1 MHDISLAS
9 GTIEPQSVVAHNNST
24 FCSARLAEDDTRVL
38 GVSGPA
44 IGRFAGALETLPDG
58 TTLFP
63 CTPRNAA
70 TLRMQLPWLRP
81 IALGTATSFGFGDR
95 IGLATSGHIQAMRIT
110 GAEAL
115 IAPIFAQQSVRE
127 NSRTGRTPQ
136 QVLDDAMWAVFAAGW
151 RAPWGADADHVKQI
165 NDLAPFVAAGYTF
178 YTIDPSD
185 HVDNAAQTDSLE
197 TLRAKVA
204 ELPWGQLHT
213 RYEALHATYCGQP
226 IDVGAFTIDF
236 HETDL
241 LRALVKYG
249 RALVHTAAISQALAA
264 QLGSQ
269 PYDIEMSVDETDTPT
284 SIQEHYFI
292 ASQLRALNVP
302 VVSLAPRFVGKFQ
315 KGVDYIGYVG
325 EFASE
330 FARHAAIMRHFG
342 SYKLSIHTGSD
353 KFSLYPVIAQLSH
366 GRVHVK
372 TAGTS
377 YLEALR
383 LAAKQRPALF
393 RAMLDYAREHFEHDR
408 KTYFLDAQPDR
419 VPDSWAMPDAELPA
433 LLEQFDTRQVLHV
446 CFGSILDAFGD
457 DLRAMIAED
466 EQAYRDGL
474 AHHFARHL
482 QPFL

>member
-44 IGRFAGALETLPDG
+44 ISRFAGALETLPDG

-95 IGLATSGHIQAMRIT
+95 MGLATSGHIQAMRIT

-151 RAPWGADADHVKQI
+151 RAPWGADADHVKQM

-264 QLGSQ
+264 QLGIAERVTFLGRQGSGEMARFYHALDVLVLPSRTLPNWKEQ
-269 PYDIEMSVDETDTPT
+269 FGRVLIEAMACAVPVIGSTSGEIPHVIGDAGLLFPEGDVD
-284 SIQEHYFI
+284 
-292 ASQLRALNVP
+292 ALRAC
-302 VVSLAPRFVGKFQ
+302 
-315 KGVDYIGYVG
+315 
-325 EFASE
+325 
-330 FARHAAIMRHFG
+330 
-342 SYKLSIHTGSD
+342 
-353 KFSLYPVIAQLSH
+353 
-366 GRVHVK
+366 
-372 TAGTS
+372 
-377 YLEALR
+377 LR
-383 LAAKQRPALF
+383 MLAADPAE
-393 RAMLDYAREHFEHDR
+393 RARLGEAGRR
-408 KTYFLDAQPDR
+408 R
-419 VPDSWAMPDAELPA
+419 VLAHYTM
-433 LLEQFDTRQVLHV
+433 RQ
-446 CFGSILDAFGD
+446 
-457 DLRAMIAED
+457 IAERTL
-466 EQAYRDGL
+466 EVYKRL
-474 AHHFARHL
+474 RKS
-482 QPFL
+482 